1 MTHFV
6 LVHGAFHGGWCWEPV
21 ATLLTEAGHTVVTP
35 DLPGAGDDDTPL
47 EEVTL
52 ASATE
57 RVVQTLRSLE
67 EPAVLVGHSMGGVVI
82 TQAAAQAPELVSRLV
97 YLTAFRPAHGE
108 SLLDLTGLPEGA
120 GDGVQANITV
130 AGAPPVATFDATKAQ
145 HVFHHDVPADT
156 AQQATDRLDPQPLA
170 VFATPVDLEGAQLPP
185 QEYVICTED
194 RAIPPALQRLMAER
208 SPARVHKLPAG
219 HSPFYSHTA
228 EVVQVL
234 LGETEE
240 TSKDSA
246 VPSTA

>member
-6 LVHGAFHGGWCWEPV
+6 LVHGAFHGGWCWEAV
-21 ATLLTEAGHTVVTP
+21 TTLLTEAGHTVVAP

-57 RVVQTLRSLE
+57 LVVQTLRSLD

-82 TQAAAQAPELVSRLV
+82 TQAAAQAPELVSHLV
-97 YLTAFRPAHGE
+97 YLAAFCPAHGE

-120 GDGVQANITV
+120 SGEVQANMTV
-130 AGAPPVATFDATKAQ
+130 AGEPPVATFDATKAQ
-145 HVFHHDVPADT
+145 HVFYHDVPADT
-156 AQQATDRLDPQPLA
+156 AQQATDRLGPQPLA
-170 VFATPVDLEGAQLPP
+170 VFATPVSLEGAQLPP
-185 QEYVICTED
+185 HEYVICTED
-194 RAIPPALQRLMAER
+194 RAIPPELQRLMAER
-208 SPARVHKLPAG
+208 SPARVHELPAG

-234 LGETEE
+234 MGE
-240 TSKDSA
+240 TSKASA